1 MTKVCQLLLIGW
13 RVNNNLMTA
22 SRNWS
27 SERTLLGVIA
37 KEEFYCRKIL
47 RQQVSLWPYLKTT
60 SLWETEDK
68 KKSKTIPIF
77 FCNWGDLL
85 FVLLS
90 ELQFV
95 TNIFEI
101 LFIGNS
107 IHLVTIWF
115 LIESKSFL
123 FEAHKIRSSKF
134 NLPESLVANKFWQI
148 GAKNIPL
155 DTFPFFFKGMY
166 PMKCY
171 FGKGR
176 KYVFQ

>member
-1 MTKVCQLLLIGW
+1 
-13 RVNNNLMTA
+13 MTA

-77 FCNWGDLL
+77 FLQLRRPPFRATFRITVCDKYFRDSIYTWQ
-85 FVLLS
+85 
-90 ELQFV
+90 EL
-95 TNIFEI
+95 
-101 LFIGNS
+101 GNS